1 MNGWLKKEIGL
12 QLTNN
17 LPWVVIFVENK
28 DWLILGFLL
37 IAAFVFWVSRR
48 RSGRIEQRSVKSNP
62 RARAVL
68 EEAGYEILEIKP
80 AVTVRMEVDD
90 QSYPFVL
97 KSDFVV
103 SRAGRRYIVQLQ
115 QENKQVRLQSKLGR
129 NSLLRDVLAF
139 RADGILVVNIK
150 KETLSL
156 VRFRI

>member
-1 MNGWLKKEIGL
+1 M
-12 QLTNN
+12 
-17 LPWVVIFVENK
+17 ENK

-48 RSGRIEQRSVKSNP
+48 SSRRIEQRSVKSNP
-62 RARAVL
+62 RARAFL
-68 EEAGYEILEIKP
+68 EEAGYEILKIKP

>member
-1 MNGWLKKEIGL
+1 
-12 QLTNN
+12 
-17 LPWVVIFVENK
+17 VENK

-37 IAAFVFWVSRR
+37 IAALVFWVSRR
-48 RSGRIEQRSVKSNP
+48 RSRRIVGQRSAKSNP
-62 RARAVL
+62 RARAIL
-68 EEAGYEILEIKP
+68 EEAGYEILAIKP
-80 AVTVRMEVDD
+80 TVTVRMEVDD

-103 SRAGRRYIVQLQ
+103 SRGGRRYIVELQ

-150 KETLSL
+150 KETLSQ